1 MNASKDDR
9 YRQEVAEAL
18 VATERV
24 RLAAKVSAVLG
35 LVGFIW
41 TIVAMSVGSMTVSE
55 GIIFL
60 VGTALA
66 TVVPAASLYAA
77 SYRTSLGAARLELS
91 LDDS

>member
-1 MNASKDDR
+1 MNASRDDR

-18 VATERV
+18 VPTERV

-41 TIVAMSVGSMTVSE
+41 TIVAMSAGSMTVSE

-66 TVVPAASLYAA
+66 TVVSAASLYAA